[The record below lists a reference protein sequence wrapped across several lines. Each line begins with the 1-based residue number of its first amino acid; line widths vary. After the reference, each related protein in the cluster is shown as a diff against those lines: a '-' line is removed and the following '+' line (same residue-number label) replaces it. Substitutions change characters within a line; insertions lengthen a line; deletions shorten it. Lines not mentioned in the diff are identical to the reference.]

1 VFDLRAS
8 PFYLLGVSPRDNRA
22 IVAQAAETAMAEG
35 TLDEAVAT
43 RAQQIL
49 MSPRLRLGAELSWLA
64 GLAPN
69 RVRQLI
75 ESISLDANAVA
86 SLPLL
91 AGANLAAH
99 RCSSR
104 LSPAHHRLFFRFYA
118 RRDDTEILGLINSE
132 RRVGGFPEVSLELL
146 QEVML
151 DIAQQHVSSFIDFI
165 GCEISPGDTLLS
177 LLREYFDEGSNVIG
191 FLDDITERFQVW
203 AAGSF
208 QQAEEV
214 VTGVLTKIQE
224 TPTALDEQLPI
235 FSKAIGQWKSLAAP
249 HQFMLSR
256 RHLNDPRTEELF
268 AKIRGVCLRLNNE
281 LDDPKTSLALTKAA
295 LPAFEASPGHLE
307 LVKTDL
313 KILEERVSDQD
324 ALRPFEPLH
333 NFVKTLK
340 SRHDALCRSLRT
352 GNFKKGGKGVAG
364 DLFRLFE
371 TCATDLANTPA
382 RSAPFNV
389 VLSLAIDLHN
399 ESNASDEA
407 FLLIN
412 ALQMFHG
419 LPSDDEVVERLKTN
433 GRIVYRIIL
442 QKKLAI
448 ATQAKRFGESAKLA
462 KELEKAANDNEDREG
477 WRKLRLNFE
486 HKRRV
491 RRCAYGAVA
500 GIIGIIVLASAS
512 DNRSTGSLP
521 YPKTNPGNTAPTT
534 SSDHTSVSIP
544 ALYGA
549 ALSAPEMRWCLLE
562 IDRLKRIRQVAGETP
577 STAIANAWNARHQD
591 WKGRCSSK
599 QYYITDYEVAERLV
613 LASAATLQS
622 EALALYSSWSQAP
635 AQSTAPASSPPVAA
649 NPVRKKTR

>member
-1 VFDLRAS
+1 
-8 PFYLLGVSPRDNRA
+8 
-22 IVAQAAETAMAEG
+22 
-35 TLDEAVAT
+35 
-43 RAQQIL
+43 
-49 MSPRLRLGAELSWLA
+49 
-64 GLAPN
+64 
-69 RVRQLI
+69 
-75 ESISLDANAVA
+75 
-86 SLPLL
+86 
-91 AGANLAAH
+91 
-99 RCSSR
+99 
-104 LSPAHHRLFFRFYA
+104 
-118 RRDDTEILGLINSE
+118 
-132 RRVGGFPEVSLELL
+132 
-146 QEVML
+146 ML

-177 LLREYFDEGSNVIG
+177 LLKEHFVEGSGIIG
-191 FLDDITERFQVW
+191 FLDDIAERFEVW

-208 QQAEEV
+208 QQAEEAI
-214 VTGVLTKIQE
+214 TAVLTKIQE

-235 FSKAIGQWKSLAAP
+235 FSKAIGLWASLAAP

-268 AKIRGVCLRLNNE
+268 AKIRGVCLRLNNDF
-281 LDDPKTSLALTKAA
+281 DDPKTSLALTKAA
-295 LPAFEASPGHLE
+295 LPAFEASPGHLDI
-307 LVKTDL
+307 VKTDL
-313 KILEERVSDQD
+313 KILEERVSDHD
-324 ALRPFEPLH
+324 ASKPIEPLH
-333 NFVKTLK
+333 NLVKTLK
-340 SRHDALCRSLRT
+340 SRHDDLCRSLRT
-352 GNFKKGGKGVAG
+352 GSFKKDGKGVAG
-364 DLFRLFE
+364 ALFRLFA

-382 RSAPFNV
+382 QSAPFNI

-419 LPSDDEVVERLKTN
+419 LPSDDEVVERLQTN
-433 GRIVYRIIL
+433 RRIVYGIIL

-448 ATQAKRFGESAKLA
+448 AAQAKRFGESAKLA
-462 KELEKAANDNEDREG
+462 KELEEAANDNEDREG

-486 HKRRV
+486 HRRRV

-512 DNRSTGSLP
+512 DKRSTGSPP
-521 YPKTNPGNTAPTT
+521 YPKTNSGTAAPTT
-534 SSDHTSVSIP
+534 SIDQTSVSIP
-544 ALYGA
+544 ASYGA

-562 IDRLKRIRQVAGETP
+562 IDRLKRIRQFAGETP
-577 STAIANAWNARHQD
+577 STVIANAWNARHQD

-599 QYYITDYEVAERLV
+599 QYYKTDYQVAERLV

-635 AQSTAPASSPPVAA
+635 TQSTAPVSSPPVAS

>member
-1 VFDLRAS
+1 VFDLRTS

-22 IVAQAAETAMAEG
+22 IVAQATETAIAEG

-75 ESISLDANAVA
+75 EIISLDANAVA

-104 LSPAHHRLFFRFYA
+104 LSPTRHRLFFRFYA
-118 RRDDTEILGLINSE
+118 RRDDNEILSLINSE
-132 RRVGGFPEVSLELL
+132 RRENGFPEVSLELL
-146 QEVML
+146 QEVMA
-151 DIAQQHVSSFIDFI
+151 DITQQHAASFIDFI
-165 GCEISPGDTLLS
+165 SCEPSPGDTLLS
-177 LLREYFDEGSNVIG
+177 LLKEHFVEGSNVIG
-191 FLDDITERFQVW
+191 FLDDIAERFEVW

-208 QQAEEV
+208 QQAEEAI
-214 VTGVLTKIQE
+214 TRVLTKIQE
-224 TPTALDEQLPI
+224 TPTTLDEQLPI
-235 FSKAIGQWKSLAAP
+235 FSKAIGVWASLAAP

-268 AKIRGVCLRLNNE
+268 AKIRDVCLRLNNE
-281 LDDPKTSLALTKAA
+281 LDDPKTPLALTKAA
-295 LPAFEASPGHLE
+295 LPAFEGSPGHLDI
-307 LVKTDL
+307 VKTDL
-313 KILEERVSDQD
+313 KILEERVSDYD
-324 ALRPFEPLH
+324 AFKPIEPLH
-333 NFVKTLK
+333 NFVNSLK
-340 SRHDALCRSLRT
+340 SRHDDISRSVRT
-352 GNFKKGGKGVAG
+352 GNFKKHGKGVAG

-371 TCATDLANTPA
+371 TCVTDLANTPT
-382 RSAPFNV
+382 RSAPFKV

-407 FLLIN
+407 FILIS

-433 GRIVYRIIL
+433 GRTVYRIIL

-448 ATQAKRFGESAKLA
+448 AAQAKRFGQSAKLA
-462 KELEKAANDNEDREG
+462 KELEEAANDNEDREG

-512 DNRSTGSLP
+512 DNGSTGYP
-521 YPKTNPGNTAPTT
+521 RYPKTTPRTSAPTD
-534 SSDHTSVSIP
+534 SVDHTSVSIP
-544 ALYGA
+544 SPSGGV
-549 ALSAPEMRWCLLE
+549 LSAPEIRWCLLE
-562 IDRLKRIRQVAGETP
+562 IDRLKRIRQFAGESP
-577 STAIANAWNARHQD
+577 STAIADAWNARHAD
-591 WKGRCSSK
+591 WNGRCAEK
-599 QYYITDYEVAERLV
+599 KYYKTDYDVAERFV
-613 LASAATLQS
+613 LASALTLQS
-622 EALALYSSWSQAP
+622 EALALYSSWSQTP
-635 AQSTAPASSPPVAA
+635 TQSTAPVSQPPLAS